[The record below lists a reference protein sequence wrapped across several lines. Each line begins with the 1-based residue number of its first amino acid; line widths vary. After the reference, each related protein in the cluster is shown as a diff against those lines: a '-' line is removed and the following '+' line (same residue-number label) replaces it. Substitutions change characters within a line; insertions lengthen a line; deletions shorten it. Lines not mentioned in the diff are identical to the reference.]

1 MTLNEIFLT
10 VTYCFPDWSA
20 EVTFYHSEVNQF
32 PSTLLS
38 PNIDVNQFVCLQ
50 FYASIR
56 AVNGMSYDTKR
67 MIVSRVCTF
76 TALM

>member
-1 MTLNEIFLT
+1 MTYF
-10 VTYCFPDWSA
+10 FSDWSA

-38 PNIDVNQFVCLQ
+38 PKIDVNRFVCLQ
-50 FYASIR
+50 FYASIHE
-56 AVNGMSYDTKR
+56 VNGESYDTKR